1 MASPNHDGAREKVTS
16 KLPASLRQELKT
28 RAAQLGID
36 MQVAV
41 REAVEQ
47 WRARPAEQNPN
58 VDTSGAESW
67 NTWLPA
73 GLPDAVKADCAN
85 RGISFVQGL
94 AQAIRV
100 WVDSH
105 GVPLTE
111 LTIPQYTRRIVCCNQ
126 KGGVGK
132 TTVAA
137 GIGQAIALGLPET
150 KAMPGKT
157 MGLPEIRGLRTLLV
171 DYDPQGHLTAQLG
184 VKQIAPGTESLVT
197 HMVDRERVT
206 GNLLDQ
212 VVPIAPELFDGRLC
226 LLPSSFDAFLLDSRL
241 GSVRGPRETSL
252 QRALAPLE
260 KHFDVIVVDAP
271 PNLGL
276 AMDAGLYYAHRRK
289 NEPKKASGVLIPVE
303 AEDSSA
309 DAYVMLDGQIRTVCL
324 DYEVDIDRLGLV
336 VNKYDKRKGYVA
348 THSLDEW
355 QALGDPAVLAVIPD
369 LKEQREAVH
378 LKQPLL
384 QYAPTSTQAQRMREI
399 RRRLG

>member
-1 MASPNHDGAREKVTS
+1 MASPYTGGEREKVAS
-16 KLPASLRQELKT
+16 KLPPLLRQELKT

-36 MQVAV
+36 MQDAV
-41 REAVEQ
+41 TEAVEQ
-47 WRARPAEQNPN
+47 WRARAAGNDAP
-58 VDTSGAESW
+58 VDTSRADSF

-73 GLPDAVKADCAN
+73 GLYDAFKADCTA

-94 AQAIRV
+94 AQAVRT

-105 GVPLTE
+105 ATPLTE
-111 LTIPQYTRRIVCCNQ
+111 LTIPQYTRRIVVCNQ

-132 TTVAA
+132 TTIA
-137 GIGQAIALGLPET
+137 GGLGQAIALGLPAST
-150 KAMPGKT
+150 GSSKAPAF
-157 MGLPEIRGLRTLLV
+157 PSRRTLLV
-171 DYDPQGHLTAQLG
+171 DYDPQGHLSSQLG
-184 VKQIAPGTESLVT
+184 IKQIPPGTESLVT
-197 HMVDRERVT
+197 HMVERDRVT
-206 GNLLDQ
+206 GSLMDQ
-212 VVPIAPELFDGRLC
+212 VVPVEADHFENRLF
-226 LLPSSFDAFLLDSRL
+226 LLPSSFEAFLLDSRL

-260 KHFDVIVVDAP
+260 EHFDTIVIDAP

-289 NEPKKASGVLIPVE
+289 NEQPGTSGVLIPVE

-309 DAYVMLDGQIRTVCL
+309 DAYGMLDSQIRTVCL

-336 VNKYDKRKGYVA
+336 VNKYDSRKGYIA
-348 THSLDEW
+348 THSLAEW
-355 QALGDPAVLAVIPD
+355 QALGTPPVLSIVPD

-384 QYAPTSTQAQRMREI
+384 MYAPTSIQAQRMREI
-399 RRRLG
+399 RRGLG

>member
-1 MASPNHDGAREKVTS
+1 MASPYSGGGREKVAS
-16 KLPASLRQELKT
+16 KLPPSLRQELKT

-41 REAVEQ
+41 TDAIEQ
-47 WRARPAEQNPN
+47 WRARPADDNPV
-58 VDTSGAESW
+58 VDTAGAESW
-67 NTWLPA
+67 NTWLPT
-73 GLPDAVKADCAN
+73 GLPDAFKADCAD
-85 RGISFVQGL
+85 RDISFVQGL

-100 WVDSH
+100 WIDSH
-105 GVPLTE
+105 GVPLTD
-111 LTIPQYTRRIVCCNQ
+111 LTIPQYTRRFVVCNQ

-137 GIGQAIALGLPET
+137 GVGQAIALGLPRT
-150 KAMPGKT
+150 TGAS
-157 MGLPEIRGLRTLLV
+157 GLPELAGLRTLLV
-171 DYDPQGHLTAQLG
+171 DYDPQGHLTSQLG
-184 VKQIAPGTESLVT
+184 AKQIAPGTESLVT
-197 HMVDRERVT
+197 HMVERERTT
-206 GNLLDQ
+206 GSLLDQ
-212 VVPIAPELFDGRLC
+212 VVPIAPELFQGRLS

-260 KHFDVIVVDAP
+260 QHFDVIVVDAP

-289 NEPKKASGVLIPVE
+289 NEPAGASGVIIPVE

-309 DAYVMLDGQIRTVCL
+309 DAYAMLDSQIRTVSL

-348 THSLDEW
+348 THSLEEW
-355 QALGDPAVLAVIPD
+355 RSLGTPPVVAVVPD

-384 QYAPTSTQAQRMREI
+384 MYAPTSVQAQRMREI